1 MPIGIGAAILG
12 GSIISGLASDSAA
25 SKQAGAAGQSI
36 DEQRRQYD
44 LTRQDM
50 APWRQAGELSLSRL
64 LTLMGLGGNGPMPTR
79 EQFTTTTPATRGTAY
94 TPNGPGTSVKFT
106 GGTPAQSTFDQAGY
120 DKAMAAYQ
128 APQGS
133 DYGSLMRQFTGQ
145 DLQNDPGYQFGLS
158 EGEKGINR
166 AALARG
172 GYDSGT
178 TLKSLLK
185 YNQDYAG
192 TKFDQAFNRDQVYKN
207 QQYNMLSGI
216 AGLGQSSTSQL
227 ANLGAQ
233 TSANIGQSM
242 QAAGD
247 ARAAGLIG
255 VANAATGGLGTYLNY
270 TNQRSLLDALQGG
283 SNPSS
288 INYRGRGV

>member
-1 MPIGIGAAILG
+1 MPIGIGAAVLG

-64 LTLMGLGGNGPMPTR
+64 LTLMGLGGNGAMPTR
-79 EQFTTTTPATRGTAY
+79 DQFTTTTPATRGTAY
-94 TPNGPGTSVKFT
+94 QPTAGVSVQYGPGT
-106 GGTPAQSTFDQAGY
+106 PASTTFDQAGY

-247 ARAAGLIG
+247 ARAAGLVGIG
-255 VANAATGGLGTYLNY
+255 NAVNQGLGTYLNY

-288 INYRGRGV
+288 INYRGRSA

>member
-64 LTLMGLGGNGPMPTR
+64 LTLMGLGGNGAMPTR
-79 EQFTTTTPATRGTAY
+79 DQFTTTTPATRGTAY
-94 TPNGPGTSVKFT
+94 QPTAGVSVQYGPGT
-106 GGTPAQSTFDQAGY
+106 PASTTFDQAGY

-233 TSANIGQSM
+233 SSANIGQSM

-288 INYRGRGV
+288 INYRGRSA